1 MSDPSLSCEKAWIG
15 VSDYQGEGHFLNVS
29 RNTYEDVFVYEKDV
43 GVNLIETKWMEFEP
57 SGGVIEN
64 CVSNTFNRPVLLL
77 GSIFVKFRVTM
88 GLFVDFLGCDDFKI
102 HIKGEF
108 ISSPI

>member
-1 MSDPSLSCEKAWIG
+1 MSDSSLSCEKAWIG

-77 GSIFVKFRVTM
+77 DYTFLISSAL
-88 GLFVDFLGCDDFKI
+88 LFDDVLGCVLILKLMKKYLFRFME
-102 HIKGEF
+102 H
-108 ISSPI
+108 